1 MKGHVCDTTEPPH
14 SLYDREAVSDGLH
27 QSIYHLTLQVCL
39 FALFCGMTHYN
50 PDKTIFSGMEV
61 TEPDWS
67 ELREEKVGKRV
78 KQW

>member
-1 MKGHVCDTTEPPH
+1 M
-14 SLYDREAVSDGLH
+14 SDGLL

-50 PDKTIFSGMEV
+50 SDKTIFSGMEV

-67 ELREEKVGKRV
+67 ELREEKVEKRV
-78 KQW
+78 KQWEKTQNDLALNYWHKLRAG